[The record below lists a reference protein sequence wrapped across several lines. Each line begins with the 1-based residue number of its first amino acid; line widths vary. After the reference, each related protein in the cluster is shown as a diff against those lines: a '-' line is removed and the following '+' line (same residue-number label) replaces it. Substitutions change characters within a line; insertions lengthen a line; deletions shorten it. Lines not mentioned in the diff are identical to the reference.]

1 MSQQDAVVEHIA
13 NELLREGRGAG
24 ADSSRANSRAALID
38 AALEEFSTK
47 GYEATT
53 VASIAERAGVTTGA
67 LYAHFAGKLDLL
79 IATVGLTPVEDV
91 VRSVDEI
98 AALSPDEAVHR
109 LGEGLAA
116 QPDRRTLLL
125 LDVIVAARRN
135 PRMAAVLRDGLMAY
149 IDATARVTE
158 SGAARGLVAPTV
170 NAEDLSRLFGL
181 LNLGMIVFAALD
193 APAPSEAAFERLVEL
208 LLSSAAPAGDDPGVV
223 ERPPNDESAA
233 LARVRARALAAARAQ
248 RDLHEAVADAVDAGH
263 SLRQVGSAAGMS
275 HERVR
280 QVLRQDS

>member
-13 NELLREGRGAG
+13 NELLREGRAAG
-24 ADSSRANSRAALID
+24 TDSSRANSRAALID

-149 IDATARVTE
+149 IDATARVAE
-158 SGAARGLVAPTV
+158 SGAARGLVAPAV

-193 APAPSEAAFERLVEL
+193 APAPSEVAFERLVEL
-208 LLSSAAPAGDDPGVV
+208 LLSSGAPAESGTAADERAPDD
-223 ERPPNDESAA
+223 DSAA

-248 RDLHEAVADAVDAGH
+248 RDLHEAIAEAVDAGH
-263 SLRQVGSAAGMS
+263 SLRQVGTAAGTS

-280 QVLRQDS
+280 QVLRQES

>member
-1 MSQQDAVVEHIA
+1 MSQPDAVVEHIA
-13 NELLREGRGAG
+13 NELLRDGRATG
-24 ADSSRANSRAALID
+24 DSSRANSRAALID

-91 VRSVDEI
+91 MRSVDEI
-98 AALSPDEAVHR
+98 VALSPDEAVHR

-116 QPDRRTLLL
+116 TPDRQTLLL

-135 PRMAAVLRDGLMAY
+135 PRMAAVLRDGLEGY
-149 IDATARVTE
+149 IDATARATE
-158 SGAARGLVAPTV
+158 AGAARGLLETAINPD
-170 NAEDLSRLFGL
+170 DLSRLFGL

-193 APAPSEAAFERLVEL
+193 ATPPSEAAFERLIEL
-208 LLSSAAPAGDDPGVV
+208 LVSSTGSGIPGAAPGQAAP
-223 ERPPNDESAA
+223 EDEPAA
-233 LARVRARALAAARAQ
+233 LARVRIRAQAAARAQ
-248 RDLHEAVADAVDAGH
+248 RDLNEAMAAAVDAGH
-263 SLRQVGSAAGMS
+263 SLRQVGAAAGTS

-280 QVLRQDS
+280 QMLRQDS